1 MATRAFARRPRLN
14 PPPLPDG
21 EFLLE
26 PPPEIPRAAPPN
38 IMSMVLPVAMIL
50 MVVGFI
56 VVGGLNTASLMM
68 GAMMLMMTVGMIG
81 SGRSGGPSKAQLATD
96 RNDYLRYLATLREE
110 IAKVRDDQRSALTW
124 VHPTPSSLWS
134 LVGGR
139 RMWERRHTDDDF
151 VEVRLGAGPKE
162 LASPLRPPQT
172 GPINEIDPICA
183 VAMDQLLRTHANVDE
198 LPISVRLD
206 VVHVLDVRGD
216 RQQGRAMVRAAICQL
231 ATFHGHDALVV
242 AAVVDPA
249 GREEW
254 DWLKWLPHNH
264 HPTERDSLGP
274 VRMVASS
281 LDEVAAW
288 LADELTPRVAHSPRA
303 VLEPDQPHVVVVV
316 DGRAGVDA
324 ETVGQ
329 FDRVGVTLVDL
340 TQSVLDLTSKQALSL
355 VVSRGLL
362 GERVEGM
369 TEVHGSADQ
378 LSLVE
383 ADALVRRLAPFR
395 LSEARGDDGTSV
407 ATSNELPDMLG
418 LGDVAHLDPDQVWRP
433 RSLRDLLRV
442 PIGVGPTG
450 ETVELDLKESALG
463 GMGPHGLVIGAT
475 GSGKSELLRTLVLAL
490 AVTHAPDTLNLVLV
504 DFKGGA
510 TFAGLHDLPHT
521 AAVITNL
528 QDDLAMVDRMY
539 DALSGEMNRR
549 QEMLRDAGNLLNVR
563 DYDKARQAGAN
574 LEPLP
579 WLLVV
584 CDEFSELLAQ
594 KPDFA
599 ELFVAIGRLGRSLGI
614 HLLLA
619 SQRLEEGRLRG
630 LDSHLSYR
638 VGLKTFTA
646 TESRTVLGV
655 PDAFELP
662 PIPGSGFLK
671 FDTTSLTRFK
681 ASYVSGAFVDG
692 GSAVTAGGPVGYAR
706 PVSFVSSLVDL
717 GELTEVGGTGEVEGV
732 ALTSEAAQQ
741 APVPALPT
749 AAGTKPPSLLDVI
762 VGRLH
767 GHGLPAHDVWLPPL
781 RESPT
786 VDRLLPPLE
795 VVPGRGL
802 GSPGWAAVGPLR
814 VPIGIVDLPYE
825 QRRDSMV
832 LDFSGGAG
840 NGVVVGGPQSGKSTA
855 LRTIITSLALTHTP
869 REVQV
874 YAVDLGGGSLVST
887 QGLPHVGGVATRA
900 RPDYLRRLI
909 AEVAGVVTEREA
921 RFRRLGV
928 ESMASYRTMQRA
940 GDPAVADDP
949 FGDVFLVIDGWGA
962 LREEFDDLEGR
973 VTSLAARGLSFGVHV
988 LISAARW
995 QEVRPAIKDSL
1006 GTRIELRLGDP
1017 LESEV
1022 DRKVAA
1028 LVPANAPGRGVT
1040 AYKRQMLLALP
1051 RIDAVTDAG
1060 SLATAY
1066 QELVR
1071 AVRTAWEGPVAPAVR
1086 TLPERL
1092 ELAALDVSGRPEGSR
1107 AVAIGVNE
1115 EALATVFIDV
1125 QADAHFIYLADVE
1138 RGKTNFL
1145 KVLAAGVMD
1154 RYTAAEVRLL
1164 VVDYR
1169 RTMLGFVPKDY
1180 LAGYAPGAAALT
1192 AYLGDLVPLL
1202 QGRLAPPDVT
1212 AEQLRDRS
1220 WWSGP
1225 EVFVLVDDY
1234 DMVATG
1240 MDNPLTALRE
1250 LLPHAKDIGLH
1261 VIVARSTAGASR
1273 ALFDPLL
1280 QSIRELGSPGFVGT
1294 GSTDEGALLGPAK
1307 PQPSYP
1313 SGRGILVTR
1322 RQGAQLIQIATV
1334 DG

>member
-1 MATRAFARRPRLN
+1 
-14 PPPLPDG
+14 
-21 EFLLE
+21 
-26 PPPEIPRAAPPN
+26 
-38 IMSMVLPVAMIL
+38 
-50 MVVGFI
+50 
-56 VVGGLNTASLMM
+56 
-68 GAMMLMMTVGMIG
+68 
-81 SGRSGGPSKAQLATD
+81 
-96 RNDYLRYLATLREE
+96 
-110 IAKVRDDQRSALTW
+110 
-124 VHPTPSSLWS
+124 
-134 LVGGR
+134 
-139 RMWERRHTDDDF
+139 
-151 VEVRLGAGPKE
+151 
-162 LASPLRPPQT
+162 
-172 GPINEIDPICA
+172 
-183 VAMDQLLRTHANVDE
+183 
-198 LPISVRLD
+198 
-206 VVHVLDVRGD
+206 
-216 RQQGRAMVRAAICQL
+216 
-231 ATFHGHDALVV
+231 
-242 AAVVDPA
+242 
-249 GREEW
+249 
-254 DWLKWLPHNH
+254 
-264 HPTERDSLGP
+264 
-274 VRMVASS
+274 
-281 LDEVAAW
+281 
-288 LADELTPRVAHSPRA
+288 
-303 VLEPDQPHVVVVV
+303 
-316 DGRAGVDA
+316 
-324 ETVGQ
+324 
-329 FDRVGVTLVDL
+329 
-340 TQSVLDLTSKQALSL
+340 
-355 VVSRGLL
+355 
-362 GERVEGM
+362 
-369 TEVHGSADQ
+369 
-378 LSLVE
+378 
-383 ADALVRRLAPFR
+383 
-395 LSEARGDDGTSV
+395 
-407 ATSNELPDMLG
+407 
-418 LGDVAHLDPDQVWRP
+418 
-433 RSLRDLLRV
+433 
-442 PIGVGPTG
+442 
-450 ETVELDLKESALG
+450 
-463 GMGPHGLVIGAT
+463 MGPHGLVIGAT

-490 AVTHAPDTLNLVLV
+490 AVTHAPETLNLVLV

-741 APVPALPT
+741 APVTALPT

-786 VDRLLPPLE
+786 VDRLLPALE

-855 LRTIITSLALTHTP
+855 LRTIVTSLALTHTP

-940 GDPAVADDP
+940 G
-949 FGDVFLVIDGWGA
+949 
-962 LREEFDDLEGR
+962 
-973 VTSLAARGLSFGVHV
+973 
-988 LISAARW
+988 
-995 QEVRPAIKDSL
+995 
-1006 GTRIELRLGDP
+1006 
-1017 LESEV
+1017 
-1022 DRKVAA
+1022 
-1028 LVPANAPGRGVT
+1028 
-1040 AYKRQMLLALP
+1040 
-1051 RIDAVTDAG
+1051 
-1060 SLATAY
+1060 
-1066 QELVR
+1066 
-1071 AVRTAWEGPVAPAVR
+1071 
-1086 TLPERL
+1086 
-1092 ELAALDVSGRPEGSR
+1092 
-1107 AVAIGVNE
+1107 
-1115 EALATVFIDV
+1115 
-1125 QADAHFIYLADVE
+1125 
-1138 RGKTNFL
+1138 
-1145 KVLAAGVMD
+1145 
-1154 RYTAAEVRLL
+1154 
-1164 VVDYR
+1164 
-1169 RTMLGFVPKDY
+1169 
-1180 LAGYAPGAAALT
+1180 
-1192 AYLGDLVPLL
+1192 
-1202 QGRLAPPDVT
+1202 
-1212 AEQLRDRS
+1212 
-1220 WWSGP
+1220 
-1225 EVFVLVDDY
+1225 
-1234 DMVATG
+1234 
-1240 MDNPLTALRE
+1240 
-1250 LLPHAKDIGLH
+1250 
-1261 VIVARSTAGASR
+1261 
-1273 ALFDPLL
+1273 
-1280 QSIRELGSPGFVGT
+1280 
-1294 GSTDEGALLGPAK
+1294 
-1307 PQPSYP
+1307 
-1313 SGRGILVTR
+1313 TR
-1322 RQGAQLIQIATV
+1322 RSPTTHSAMCSSSSTGGGVAGGV
-1334 DG
+1334 

>member
-1 MATRAFARRPRLN
+1 MASRAFARRPRLAA
-14 PPPLPDG
+14 PVVPDG
-21 EFLLE
+21 EFLVE
-26 PPPEIPRAAPPN
+26 PPPEIPRVAPTN
-38 IMSMVLPVAMIL
+38 IMSMVLPAAMIL

-56 VVGGLNTASLMM
+56 AVGGLTTASLMM
-68 GAMMLMMTVGMIG
+68 GAMMLMMTVGMVG
-81 SGRSGGPSKAQLATD
+81 SSRAGGPSKEQLATD
-96 RNDYLRYLATLREE
+96 RNDYLRYLDTLREE
-110 IAKVRDDQRSALTW
+110 IAQVRDTQRSALTW
-124 VHPTPSSLWS
+124 VHPTPTSLWS

-139 RMWERRHTDDDF
+139 RMWERRHDDDDF
-151 VEVRLGAGPKE
+151 VEVRLGAGPME

-183 VAMDQLLRTHANVDE
+183 VAMDQLLRTHQVVDD

-206 VVHVLDVRGD
+206 LVHVLDISGD
-216 RQQGRAMVRAAICQL
+216 RDQARAMVRAAVCQL
-231 ATFHGHDALVV
+231 ATFHGHDCLVI

-249 GREEW
+249 GRQQW
-254 DWLKWLPHNH
+254 DWLKWLPHNQH
-264 HPTERDSLGP
+264 RSERDSLGP
-274 VRMVASS
+274 IRMVASS
-281 LDEVAAW
+281 LDEMATW
-288 LADELTPRVAHSPRA
+288 LADELTPRVAYSPRA
-303 VLEPDQPHVVVVV
+303 VLEPDQPHIVVVV
-316 DGRAGVDA
+316 DGGGTVDA
-324 ETVGQ
+324 DTLGQ

-340 TQSVLDLTSKQALSL
+340 TQTLAGATTKRTLSL
-355 VVSRGLL
+355 SVGRGVLAERAEGGLESRG
-362 GERVEGM
+362 R
-369 TEVHGSADQ
+369 ADQ
-378 LSLVE
+378 LSVIE

-395 LSEARGDDGTSV
+395 LSEVRGDDG
-407 ATSNELPDMLG
+407 ATVGGSNELADMLSI
-418 LGDVAHLDPDQVWRP
+418 GDIAHLDPERVWRP
-433 RSLRDLLRV
+433 RSQRDLLRV

-490 AVTHAPDTLNLVLV
+490 AVTHSPEHLNLVLI

-510 TFAGLHDLPHT
+510 TFAGLQDLPHT

-528 QDDLAMVDRMY
+528 QDDLALVDRMY

-563 DYDKARQAGAN
+563 EYDKARQGGAN

-579 WLLVV
+579 WLFIV
-584 CDEFSELLAQ
+584 CDEFTELLTQ

-662 PIPGSGFLK
+662 PVPGSGFLK

-681 ASYVSGAFVDG
+681 ASYVSGPYLDG
-692 GSAVTAGGPVGYAR
+692 GSGASAGGPVGYTR

-717 GELTEVGGTGEVEGV
+717 GELAEPVSAPSTPESQA
-732 ALTSEAAQQ
+732 ALTGLAE
-741 APVPALPT
+741 PVPGAKG
-749 AAGTKPPSLLDVI
+749 ASVLDVI
-762 VGRLH
+762 VGRLR
-767 GHGLPAHDVWLPPL
+767 GHGRPAHEVWLPPL
-781 RESPT
+781 AASPT
-786 VDRLLPPLE
+786 LDALRAS
-795 VVPGRGL
+795 G
-802 GSPGWAAVGPLR
+802 AGPLR
-814 VPIGIVDLPYE
+814 VPVGIVDLPYE
-825 QRRDSMV
+825 QRRDPLV
-832 LDFSGGAG
+832 LDFAGAAG

-887 QGLPHVGGVATRA
+887 EGLPHVGGVATRA

-909 AEVAGVVTEREA
+909 AEVAGVVNDREA

-928 ESMASYRTMQRA
+928 ESMASYRAMAQA

-949 FGDVFLVIDGWGA
+949 YGDVFLVIDGWGA
-962 LREEFDDLEGR
+962 LREEFDDLEAR

-995 QEVRPAIKDSL
+995 QEVRPALKDSL
-1006 GTRIELRLGDP
+1006 GTRVELRLGDP

-1022 DRKVAA
+1022 DRRAAA
-1028 LVPANAPGRGVT
+1028 LVPTNAPGRGVT
-1040 AYKRQMLLALP
+1040 PAKRQLLLALP
-1051 RIDAVTDAG
+1051 RVDGVSEAG

-1066 QELVR
+1066 QELVVG
-1071 AVRTAWEGPVAPAVR
+1071 VRQGWDGPKAPAVR
-1086 TLPERL
+1086 TLPQRL
-1092 ELAALDVSGRPEGSR
+1092 AVGSLDLSGRPEGAR
-1107 AVAIGVNE
+1107 MVPIGVNE
-1115 EALATVFIDV
+1115 EALATVFVDV
-1125 QADAHFIYLADVE
+1125 DADPHLIYLADGE
-1138 RGKTNFL
+1138 MGKTTFL
-1145 KVLAAGVMD
+1145 KVLAAGLMD
-1154 RYTAAEVRLL
+1154 RFTSAQARLL

-1192 AYLGDLVPLL
+1192 AFLGDLIPLL
-1202 QGRLAPPDVT
+1202 HGRIPPADVT
-1212 AEQLRDRS
+1212 AEQLRTRS
-1220 WWSGP
+1220 WWTGP

-1240 MDNPLTALRE
+1240 MDNPLAGLRE
-1250 LLPHAKDIGLH
+1250 LLPHAKDVGLH
-1261 VIVARSTAGASR
+1261 VIIARRTAGASR
-1273 ALFDPLL
+1273 ALYDPLL
-1280 QSIRELGSPGFVGT
+1280 QSMRDLGSPGFVGT
-1294 GSTDEGALLGPAK
+1294 GSTDEGALFGPAR
-1307 PQPSYP
+1307 PLPSYP
-1313 SGRGILVTR
+1313 PGRGILVTR
-1322 RQGAQLIQIATV
+1322 KHGAHLIQVATL
-1334 DG
+1334 